1 MPGVLSSVRSLL
13 VGGPRIQK
21 ISDLQRTTAIE
32 IATGWDGGFREAFV
46 ERNHFSI
53 IFNLARLNSGYTRAE
68 HALTHSIY
76 LACSPE

>member
-1 MPGVLSSVRSLL
+1 MPFATSSVLVPVSDARSPSSVRSLL

-46 ERNHFSI
+46 ERNHFLS
-53 IFNLARLNSGYTRAE
+53 FSTLQG
-68 HALTHSIY
+68 
-76 LACSPE
+76 